1 MKKIFVL
8 LTMMLMTLGIMAQNN
23 TISYQAV
30 VRDANNRLAANQPV
44 SVTIEVLNASDV
56 SVYSETESVTS
67 NANGLISLTVGDGNP
82 TDFANINWTG
92 AKFKTTV
99 TVTSTGYE
107 VTNTI
112 PVTSVPLSIYA
123 SDVNPSGSTITT
135 VYDKIKA
142 DSTTLVNR
150 IVTDST
156 ALHTALIDTA
166 SNIRTSMATMN
177 TTLQNG
183 INQNKNAIIDT
194 ASNIRSS
201 MATMNTNLQNGIN
214 QNKNA
219 IIDTAA
225 NIRTSMTTMNT
236 TLQNGINQN
245 KNAIID
251 TAANIRTSMTTMN
264 TTLQNG
270 IDQNKNAIIDT
281 AANIRTGISA
291 VDAKFA
297 DYTKTT
303 DLPTTIAGQLHDTAN
318 NVRGQLAD
326 TANVLRGL
334 INNVSD
340 NLAKEHVYKT
350 SAGTGQ
356 TTFYLAS
363 EPSTNYLV
371 KMFINGVLVGDNYS
385 SYAVITVSGT
395 TATYHPD
402 RNNGYALQAGDK
414 VFIYYFY

>member
-8 LTMMLMTLGIMAQNN
+8 LTMVLMTLGIMAQNN

-30 VRDANNRLAANQPV
+30 VRDANNRLVANQPV

-123 SDVNPSGSTITT
+123 ADVNHEGAT
-135 VYDKIKA
+135 VKAIYSKIKA

-166 SNIRTSMATMN
+166 NNIRTAVNANAANIAT
-177 TTLQNG
+177 
-183 INQNKNAIIDT
+183 NKQAIIDT
-194 ASNIRSS
+194 ANHIRSE
-201 MATMNTNLQNGIN
+201 MNTKLADYA
-214 QNKNA
+214 KTSEV
-219 IIDTAA
+219 DTK
-225 NIRTSMTTMNT
+225 
-236 TLQNGINQN
+236 L
-245 KNAIID
+245 
-251 TAANIRTSMTTMN
+251 
-264 TTLQNG
+264 
-270 IDQNKNAIIDT
+270 
-281 AANIRTGISA
+281 
-291 VDAKFA
+291 A
-297 DYTKTT
+297 DYTKTA
-303 DLPTTIAGQLHDTAN
+303 DLPTTIAGQLHDTAT

-334 INNVSD
+334 INNVAD
-340 NLAKEHVYKT
+340 YLAKEHVYKT
-350 SAGTGQ
+350 AAGTGQ
-356 TTFYLAS
+356 TTFDLAS
-363 EPSTNYLV
+363 EPSANYLV